1 LDVSDEFLRKRS
13 ETYLDLVAKLGA
25 LERYTL
31 LAKHCSGNLEKFLIF
46 ARNGEVALEQ
56 DRIRLEYQRILQE
69 GDATR
74 KEALEVLEKSL
85 KTCAA
90 NEDPATRKKCVD
102 AVTTLIER
110 PGGTIELSAPTI
122 IQSPSVRP
130 PLPLVDYDAA
140 KAKKSSFD
148 FRFGKLVSGLI
159 PTLDPA
165 KLNTEDATKLAA
177 PHKNLTDN
185 QAAYLDQ
192 TKHGSAASLKSK
204 ADKAITTQ
212 MRTKVETLQKL
223 RPALHS
229 AVVSA
234 AGSDAL
240 TLKAAQLALDLHDT
254 TAKLKLREYQE
265 LHDAL
270 DAMTDKIVKHLKA
283 VSDLE
288 AAINTAEEKKA
299 NAASE
304 SQ

>member
-1 LDVSDEFLRKRS
+1 
-13 ETYLDLVAKLGA
+13 
-25 LERYTL
+25 
-31 LAKHCSGNLEKFLIF
+31 
-46 ARNGEVALEQ
+46 
-56 DRIRLEYQRILQE
+56 
-69 GDATR
+69 
-74 KEALEVLEKSL
+74 
-85 KTCAA
+85 
-90 NEDPATRKKCVD
+90 
-102 AVTTLIER
+102 
-110 PGGTIELSAPTI
+110 
-122 IQSPSVRP
+122 
-130 PLPLVDYDAA
+130 
-140 KAKKSSFD
+140 
-148 FRFGKLVSGLI
+148 
-159 PTLDPA
+159 
-165 KLNTEDATKLAA
+165 
-177 PHKNLTDN
+177 
-185 QAAYLDQ
+185 
-192 TKHGSAASLKSK
+192 
-204 ADKAITTQ
+204 